1 MGLAVRDSGEAN
13 ALQQAIE
20 TEILPRLPALEDRR
34 AALGGSMWRD
44 AVLLALAASVAAG
57 LVGVA
62 EAPAF
67 VPFILIGAVGLG
79 LWLHA
84 HRRGQWQAALI
95 EAVMPVVCRCL
106 GNTRYRHVGDPQ
118 ALMEFEALGLIGAAR
133 YRTVLHRMEG
143 RRGGTAF
150 VAQHASLSRTR
161 GRRGAATRVFHG
173 LLIEIGVARRPPCRI
188 IIAPADRLATQ
199 IFAGVARP
207 LLPPAY
213 ERVPTGD
220 DAFDARFQV
229 VIPPGSATAADQ
241 VRAYLAPGFRAALL
255 EIDSEEARAR
265 QAGAVSARPS
275 RTTASS
281 SRCPGSSASASD
293 GWLSSRRGPSST
305 RGACSTFRISRRRCA
320 RCGGGGHAAPDRRP
334 PRRLA
339 VGLPEGAIR
348 VCPASAG
355 RVGDGQSVG
364 REHALQVDRAAPCRS
379 RPSARAGSVHR
390 GVARLVELPEQGA
403 VRRELGRDAELGHQ
417 GVVADRMDVVALHPR
432 PSGSTPWSSRRL
444 TSSIVLSSRRSE
456 ELNEIS
462 FSRFRIS
469 WPLCGSSSRS
479 IGLMWTM
486 RMSSLL
492 RVVEE
497 RVERRVAHVAAIP
510 VGLEPPGSGIVD
522 LDRLEERRQA
532 GRGEQRVGRD
542 LVARKTRGLPVRTFV
557 ASRRAAGP
565 SRRRR
570 GRSRAAPRRSCA
582 SGGS

>member
-1 MGLAVRDSGEAN
+1 MGLAVRDSGEAS

-44 AVLLALAASVAAG
+44 AVLLAIAASVAAG

-84 HRRGQWQAALI
+84 LRRGQWQATLI

-213 ERVPTGD
+213 ECVPTGD
-220 DAFDARFQV
+220 DAFDGRFQV

-255 EIDSEEARAR
+255 EIDSEEAEGAPGRGSLRAAFEDDR
-265 QAGAVSARPS
+265 FLVAVPRVQ
-275 RTTASS
+275 
-281 SRCPGSSASASD
+281 
-293 GWLSSRRGPSST
+293 
-305 RGACSTFRISRRRCA
+305 RI
-320 RCGGGGHAAPDRRP
+320 GVG
-334 PRRLA
+334 RLA
-339 VGLPEGAIR
+339 VEQARPFLDPGGVLYLPDLEATVRQMAEEAATPHRI
-348 VCPASAG
+348 
-355 RVGDGQSVG
+355 
-364 REHALQVDRAAPCRS
+364 VDRL
-379 RPSARAGSVHR
+379 AG
-390 GVARLVELPEQGA
+390 
-403 VRRELGRDAELGHQ
+403 
-417 GVVADRMDVVALHPR
+417 
-432 PSGSTPWSSRRL
+432 
-444 TSSIVLSSRRSE
+444 
-456 ELNEIS
+456 
-462 FSRFRIS
+462 
-469 WPLCGSSSRS
+469 
-479 IGLMWTM
+479 
-486 RMSSLL
+486 
-492 RVVEE
+492 
-497 RVERRVAHVAAIP
+497 
-510 VGLEPPGSGIVD
+510 
-522 LDRLEERRQA
+522 
-532 GRGEQRVGRD
+532 
-542 LVARKTRGLPVRTFV
+542 
-557 ASRRAAGP
+557 
-565 SRRRR
+565 
-570 GRSRAAPRRSCA
+570 
-582 SGGS
+582 